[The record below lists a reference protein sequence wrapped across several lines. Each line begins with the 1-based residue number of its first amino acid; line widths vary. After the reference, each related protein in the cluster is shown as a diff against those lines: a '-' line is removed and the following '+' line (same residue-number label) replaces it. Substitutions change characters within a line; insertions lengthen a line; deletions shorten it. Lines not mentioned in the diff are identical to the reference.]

1 MFRVLSRETSKCTP
15 AASTRTRKYRNG
27 HEAGAI
33 GPQTFPCKRWSFE
46 GSSAGN
52 FHREGR
58 WISFPCAQAAHKPT
72 LLASLG
78 RTECPARM
86 GSIRRNIV
94 VPGCPIRPCHY
105 PVLTGKVTVN
115 AEPAGCVV
123 LSPICGR
130 LGSSAAPE
138 ALLERSRW
146 YTTGALAR
154 LEISN

>member
-1 MFRVLSRETSKCTP
+1 MARILENTMFRLLSRETSKCTP

-27 HEAGAI
+27 PEAGAI
-33 GPQTFPCKRWSFE
+33 GPQTSPCRRWNFG
-46 GSSAGN
+46 GSSTGN

-58 WISFPCAQAAHKPT
+58 CISFPCAQVAHKPT

-78 RTECPARM
+78 HIECPASM

-94 VPGCPIRPCHY
+94 VPGCPIRPCHN

-115 AEPAGCVV
+115 AEPVGCVV
-123 LSPICGR
+123 LSPIYCR

-138 ALLERSRW
+138 ALLE
-146 YTTGALAR
+146 
-154 LEISN
+154 ISS